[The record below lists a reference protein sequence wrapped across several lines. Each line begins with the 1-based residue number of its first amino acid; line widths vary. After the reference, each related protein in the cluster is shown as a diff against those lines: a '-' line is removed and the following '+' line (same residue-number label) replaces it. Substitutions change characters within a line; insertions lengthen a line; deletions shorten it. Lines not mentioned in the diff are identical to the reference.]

1 MAKTY
6 WIFPTMSSSFSW
18 RDCTTSKLKGQIA
31 KHLRI
36 RELVQSI
43 LWCPLVLFIEFFVP
57 NNTENLPFHGSHR
70 IYKDI
75 PMNVHRMGLMKNW
88 VFILQTKTIQY
99 NTRKYNL
106 VTISAKPLVNI
117 KNKQRS
123 RCENL
128 KAWWLW
134 WQIQGQINN
143 LLVQL
148 YQPAEDWSL
157 DCSQWPIC

>member
-36 RELVQSI
+36 GELAIYTLVPFSPIYRIFLCQTTQNIYLFMEVTEYTRTYPWMSI
-43 LWCPLVLFIEFFVP
+43 EWDWWKIEYSSCKQRQGVI
-57 NNTENLPFHGSHR
+57 L
-70 IYKDI
+70 
-75 PMNVHRMGLMKNW
+75 NV
-88 VFILQTKTIQY
+88 
-99 NTRKYNL
+99 RKYNFKM
-106 VTISAKPLVNI
+106 SAKLLVNI
-117 KNKQRS
+117 KNNQRS

-134 WQIQGQINN
+134 WQIQGQIHN

-157 DCSQWPIC
+157 DCSQWPVC